1 MIKVTEHTRNVLLEV
16 AKKRKVYVEGNFL
29 KILSAPDG
37 DTEFEEYLKICK
49 EKDSDKRRQRL
60 EVTKQV
66 QSQNRDLEQAAK
78 ENVRVNKQ
86 LEKALDEAEAAKNK
100 AEELLIT
107 SKAHFRNT
115 EKKEKE
121 QNQKLTEALKEA
133 EQAHKETHRLRLE
146 AENAKSKAE
155 QDLSLLQ
162 KKTQTEL
169 MGNIVRVALWV
180 IMGVG
185 LLTTALYVFVMV
197 RGLDAKIIESTWSNL
212 FGILLTNSFSIIGTI
227 MGVKH
232 ATKDKE

>member
-1 MIKVTEHTRNVLLEV
+1 MKIQKSTRDILLEI
-16 AKKRKVYVEGNFL
+16 AKHKRVYVEGNFL
-29 KILSAPDG
+29 KLIEPEEG
-37 DTEFEEYLKICK
+37 DEEFEEYLKLCK
-49 EKDSDKRRQRL
+49 EKDSTSRRKRL

-66 QSQNRDLEQAAK
+66 QKQNSELERAQK
-78 ENVRVNKQ
+78 ENKRVNRQ
-86 LEKALDEAEAAKNK
+86 LEKALNEAIDSAEQSKKSKEEAETAKEELEVALQLAEQSKEEAHKLK
-100 AEELLIT
+100 AEAEL
-107 SKAHFRNT
+107 A
-115 EKKEKE
+115 KEV
-121 QNQKLTEALKEA
+121 A
-133 EQAHKETHRLRLE
+133 ET
-146 AENAKSKAE
+146 
-155 QDLSLLQ
+155 DLSLLQ

>member
-1 MIKVTEHTRNVLLEV
+1 MKIQKSTRDILLEI
-16 AKKRKVYVEGNFL
+16 AKHKRVYVEGNFL
-29 KILSAPDG
+29 KLIEPEEG
-37 DTEFEEYLKICK
+37 DEEFEEYLKLCK
-49 EKDSDKRRQRL
+49 EKDSTSRRKRL

-66 QSQNRDLEQAAK
+66 QKQNSELEKAQK
-78 ENVRVNKQ
+78 ENKRVNRQ
-86 LEKALDEAEAAKNK
+86 LEKALNEAIDSAEQSKKSKEEAETAKEELEVALQHAEQSKEEAHKLK
-100 AEELLIT
+100 AEAEL
-107 SKAHFRNT
+107 A
-115 EKKEKE
+115 KEV
-121 QNQKLTEALKEA
+121 A
-133 EQAHKETHRLRLE
+133 ET
-146 AENAKSKAE
+146 
-155 QDLSLLQ
+155 DLSLLQ

>member
-1 MIKVTEHTRNVLLEV
+1 MKIQKSTRDILLEI
-16 AKKRKVYVEGNFL
+16 AKHKRVYVEGNFL
-29 KILSAPDG
+29 KLIEPEEG
-37 DTEFEEYLKICK
+37 DEEFEEYLKLCK
-49 EKDSDKRRQRL
+49 EKDSTSRRKRL

-66 QSQNRDLEQAAK
+66 QKQNSELEKAQK
-78 ENVRVNKQ
+78 ENKRVNRQ
-86 LEKALDEAEAAKNK
+86 LEKALNEAIDSAEQSKKSKEEAEKAKEELEVALQHAEQSKEEAHKLK
-100 AEELLIT
+100 AEAEL
-107 SKAHFRNT
+107 A
-115 EKKEKE
+115 KEV
-121 QNQKLTEALKEA
+121 A
-133 EQAHKETHRLRLE
+133 ET
-146 AENAKSKAE
+146 
-155 QDLSLLQ
+155 DLSLLQ

-232 ATKDKE
+232 ANGGDKK

>member
-1 MIKVTEHTRNVLLEV
+1 MKIQKSTRDILLEI
-16 AKKRKVYVEGNFL
+16 AKHKRVYVEGNFL
-29 KILSAPDG
+29 KLIEPEEG
-37 DTEFEEYLKICK
+37 DEEFEEYLKLCK
-49 EKDSDKRRQRL
+49 EKDSTSRRKRL

-66 QSQNRDLEQAAK
+66 QKQNSELEKAQK
-78 ENVRVNKQ
+78 ENKRVNRQ
-86 LEKALDEAEAAKNK
+86 LEKALNEAIDSAEQSKKSKEEAEKAKEELEVALQLAEQSKEEAHKLK
-100 AEELLIT
+100 AEAEH
-107 SKAHFRNT
+107 A
-115 EKKEKE
+115 KEV
-121 QNQKLTEALKEA
+121 A
-133 EQAHKETHRLRLE
+133 ET
-146 AENAKSKAE
+146 
-155 QDLSLLQ
+155 DLSLLQ

-185 LLTTALYVFVMV
+185 LLTTALYVFVIV

>member
-1 MIKVTEHTRNVLLEV
+1 MKIQKSTRDILLEI
-16 AKKRKVYVEGNFL
+16 AKHKRVYVEGNFL
-29 KILSAPDG
+29 KLIEPEEG
-37 DTEFEEYLKICK
+37 DEEFEEYLKLCK
-49 EKDSDKRRQRL
+49 EKDSTSRRKRL

-66 QSQNRDLEQAAK
+66 QKQNSELEKAQK
-78 ENVRVNKQ
+78 ENKRVNRQ
-86 LEKALDEAEAAKNK
+86 LEKALNEAIDSAEQSKKSKEEAEKAREELEVALQLAEQSKEEAYKLK
-100 AEELLIT
+100 AEAEH
-107 SKAHFRNT
+107 A
-115 EKKEKE
+115 KEI
-121 QNQKLTEALKEA
+121 A
-133 EQAHKETHRLRLE
+133 ET
-146 AENAKSKAE
+146 
-155 QDLSLLQ
+155 DLSLLQ

>member
-1 MIKVTEHTRNVLLEV
+1 MKIQKSTRDILLEI
-16 AKKRKVYVEGNFL
+16 AKHKRVYVEGNFL
-29 KILSAPDG
+29 KLIEPEEG
-37 DTEFEEYLKICK
+37 DEEFEEYLKLCK
-49 EKDSDKRRQRL
+49 EKDSTSRRKRL

-66 QSQNRDLEQAAK
+66 QKQNSELEKAQK
-78 ENVRVNKQ
+78 ENKRVNRQ
-86 LEKALDEAEAAKNK
+86 LEKALNEAIDSAEQSKKSKEEAETAKEELEVALQHAEESKEEAHKLK
-100 AEELLIT
+100 AEAEL
-107 SKAHFRNT
+107 A
-115 EKKEKE
+115 KEV
-121 QNQKLTEALKEA
+121 A
-133 EQAHKETHRLRLE
+133 ET
-146 AENAKSKAE
+146 
-155 QDLSLLQ
+155 DLSLLQ

>member
-1 MIKVTEHTRNVLLEV
+1 MKIQKSTRDILLEI
-16 AKKRKVYVEGNFL
+16 AKKKKIYVEGNFL
-29 KILSAPDG
+29 KLIEPEEG
-37 DTEFEEYLKICK
+37 DEEFEEYLKLCK
-49 EKDSDKRRQRL
+49 EKDSTSRRKRL

-66 QSQNRDLEQAAK
+66 QKQNSELERAQK
-78 ENVRVNKQ
+78 ENKRVNRQ
-86 LEKALDEAEAAKNK
+86 LEKALNEAIDSAEQSKKSKEEAEKAKEELEVALQHAEESKEEAHKLK
-100 AEELLIT
+100 AEAEL
-107 SKAHFRNT
+107 A
-115 EKKEKE
+115 KEV
-121 QNQKLTEALKEA
+121 A
-133 EQAHKETHRLRLE
+133 ET
-146 AENAKSKAE
+146 
-155 QDLSLLQ
+155 DLSLLQ

-232 ATKDKE
+232 ANGGDKK

>member
-1 MIKVTEHTRNVLLEV
+1 MKIQKSTRDILLEI
-16 AKKRKVYVEGNFL
+16 AKHKRVYVEGNFL
-29 KILSAPDG
+29 KLIEPEEG
-37 DTEFEEYLKICK
+37 DEEFEEYLKLCK
-49 EKDSDKRRQRL
+49 EKDSTSRRKRL

-66 QSQNRDLEQAAK
+66 QKQNSELEKAQK
-78 ENVRVNKQ
+78 ENKRVNRQ
-86 LEKALDEAEAAKNK
+86 LEKALNEAIDSAEQSKKSKEEAEKAKEELEVALQLAEQSKEEAHKLK
-100 AEELLIT
+100 AEAEH
-107 SKAHFRNT
+107 A
-115 EKKEKE
+115 KEI
-121 QNQKLTEALKEA
+121 A
-133 EQAHKETHRLRLE
+133 ET
-146 AENAKSKAE
+146 
-155 QDLSLLQ
+155 DLSLLQ

-232 ATKDKE
+232 ATQSDKK

>member
-1 MIKVTEHTRNVLLEV
+1 MKIQKSTRDILLEI
-16 AKKRKVYVEGNFL
+16 AKHKRVYVEGNFL
-29 KILSAPDG
+29 KLIEPEEG
-37 DTEFEEYLKICK
+37 DEEFEEYLKLCK
-49 EKDSDKRRQRL
+49 EKDSTSRRKRL

-66 QSQNRDLEQAAK
+66 QKQNSELEKAQK
-78 ENVRVNKQ
+78 ENKRVNRQ
-86 LEKALDEAEAAKNK
+86 LEKALNEAIDSAEQSKKSKEEAETAKEELEVALQLAEQSKEEAHKLK
-100 AEELLIT
+100 AEAEH
-107 SKAHFRNT
+107 A
-115 EKKEKE
+115 KEI
-121 QNQKLTEALKEA
+121 A
-133 EQAHKETHRLRLE
+133 ET
-146 AENAKSKAE
+146 
-155 QDLSLLQ
+155 DLSLLQ

-232 ATKDKE
+232 ANGGDKK

>member
-1 MIKVTEHTRNVLLEV
+1 MKIQKSTRDILLEI
-16 AKKRKVYVEGNFL
+16 AKHKRVYVEGNFL
-29 KILSAPDG
+29 KLIEPEEG
-37 DTEFEEYLKICK
+37 DEEFEEYLKLCK
-49 EKDSDKRRQRL
+49 EKDSTSRRKRL
-60 EVTKQV
+60 EVTKQA
-66 QSQNRDLEQAAK
+66 QKQNSELERAQK
-78 ENVRVNKQ
+78 ENKRVNRQ
-86 LEKALDEAEAAKNK
+86 LEKALNEAIYSAEQSKKSKEEAETAKEELEVALQLAEQSKEEAHKLK
-100 AEELLIT
+100 AEAEH
-107 SKAHFRNT
+107 A
-115 EKKEKE
+115 KEV
-121 QNQKLTEALKEA
+121 A
-133 EQAHKETHRLRLE
+133 ET
-146 AENAKSKAE
+146 
-155 QDLSLLQ
+155 DLSLLQ